1 MQKRKNH
8 TGLIVALNVIA
19 LLIIT
24 AVCTAG
30 IYSRYGGFGTGE
42 CADTE
47 EFLKY
52 ADSISEIAVP
62 NETQIVALGE
72 AAHGNKEFQQLRLDV
87 FQVLVE
93 KYGVRA
99 FALEGDYRIPASGS
113 PTPSTPVTLLPR
125 HRKNAVSMSAS
136 WISPRCRKALHLR
149 SISQMTFQWVPWVN
163 PTAF

>member
-1 MQKRKNH
+1 MQKRENH

-19 LLIIT
+19 LLIIA

-99 FALEGDYRIPASGS
+99 FALEGDCGGCEAIDRYIHGADGTSAEVLSETGFVIY
-113 PTPSTPVTLLPR
+113 STDEMEKLVD
-125 HRKNAVSMSAS
+125 
-136 WISPRCRKALHLR
+136 
-149 SISQMTFQWVPWVN
+149 
-163 PTAF
+163 

>member
-1 MQKRKNH
+1 MSPPFPPFSQAILRHWSVQNNRLLLIQKRENH

-19 LLIIT
+19 LLIIA

-62 NETQIVALGE
+62 NETQIVWNGICPLHTTA
-72 AAHGNKEFQQLRLDV
+72 
-87 FQVLVE
+87 
-93 KYGVRA
+93 VRY
-99 FALEGDYRIPASGS
+99 L
-113 PTPSTPVTLLPR
+113 
-125 HRKNAVSMSAS
+125 
-136 WISPRCRKALHLR
+136 
-149 SISQMTFQWVPWVN
+149 
-163 PTAF
+163 